1 WEGKTLAEICAQIKD
16 PARNGGRPLEALVHH
31 IGSGIL
37 VGWAWAPGYGRPPA
51 PGTQKAAG
59 ALVEAWG
66 ENGGAGPNPLGWVW
80 LLDSD
85 MNSRRSLDHLV
96 GTCRSQNG
104 ALWNVALRPP
114 GQSAF
119 MPANFTTLPH
129 FSVSSAMSLP
139 KSAREPASNMPPMSA
154 SCVLIL
160 GSARPALISLLSLSF
175 QNFANR
181 SGTSRISR
189 C

>member
-1 WEGKTLAEICAQIKD
+1 
-16 PARNGGRPLEALVHH
+16 
-31 IGSGIL
+31 
-37 VGWAWAPGYGRPPA
+37 
-51 PGTQKAAG
+51 
-59 ALVEAWG
+59 
-66 ENGGAGPNPLGWVW
+66 
-80 LLDSD
+80 

-139 KSAREPASNMPPMSA
+139 KSAREPASNAPPLWPGGFWIGERPGRALQPRHGGDGPRRFVYGALRTKSRA
-154 SCVLIL
+154 AHL
-160 GSARPALISLLSLSF
+160 GEL
-175 QNFANR
+175 
-181 SGTSRISR
+181 
-189 C
+189 